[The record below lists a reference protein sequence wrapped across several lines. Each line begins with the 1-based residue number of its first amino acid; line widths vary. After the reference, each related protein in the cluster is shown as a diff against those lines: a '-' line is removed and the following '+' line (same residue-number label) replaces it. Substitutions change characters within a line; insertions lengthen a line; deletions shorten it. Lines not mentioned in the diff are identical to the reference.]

1 MAGQAAEEIGMQM
14 ANIREELQT
23 TVDVM
28 SAPTVIVPG
37 GMTRAE
43 FKEWK
48 LAQTEKAKARLKDLE
63 ERMQRLQL
71 LETKMQRLKTS
82 SNDAIDAVPEH
93 WTLPGTADDGHG
105 AVDGFTRRAPSLRLV
120 AACLCS

>member
-1 MAGQAAEEIGMQM
+1 
-14 ANIREELQT
+14 
-23 TVDVM
+23 M

-93 WTLPGTADDGHG
+93 WTLPGTSDDGHG

-120 AACLCS
+120 AVCLFS